1 MDRQKVREI
10 GRKAI
15 EEHREALSLLEP
27 HDGPAEPREKPARKQ
42 TQFRLSEADRRTLAE
57 LAAKLDI
64 SQRAVV
70 SMALR
75 EMAKRHGV
83 GRG

>member
-1 MDRQKVREI
+1 MDRQS
-10 GRKAI
+10 
-15 EEHREALSLLEP
+15 EEHREALALLEP
-27 HDGPAEPREKPARKQ
+27 HDGPVEPRERPARKQ

-70 SMALR
+70 SLTLR
-75 EMAKRHGV
+75 EMAKRHGA
-83 GRG
+83 GKG